1 MNAWP
6 DPSIERMS
14 FSKLRLLQPPLMSNV
29 RPPQSH
35 TPMNL
40 LKVAIA
46 SLALVIVAGCDFQ
59 KEADAKFGDQ
69 HFKTV
74 IALVELHKVRTGNY
88 PAKLEDIQF
97 TGDWDAIAISSVEY
111 KKLEV
116 GYEVN
121 VTRGLVAKPEIA
133 YPKEFWQGLGL
144 ARSNLK
150 AGT

>member
-1 MNAWP
+1 MN
-6 DPSIERMS
+6 I
-14 FSKLRLLQPPLMSNV
+14 
-29 RPPQSH
+29 
-35 TPMNL
+35 

-46 SLALVIVAGCDFQ
+46 VVALVIVVGCDFQ

-74 IALVELHKVRTGNY
+74 IALVELHKVRTGIY

-97 TGDWDAIAISSVEY
+97 MGDWDAIAISAVEY
-111 KKLEV
+111 KRLEV
-116 GYEVN
+116 GYELN
-121 VTRGLVAKPEIA
+121 VTRGWVAKPEIA